1 MNTQQASLL
10 MIMGAVLWGTN
21 PALIQLADWTP
32 LGTAWL
38 RGFFCVTLLFFYLLY
53 KKSFSRKSIHL
64 QLACA
69 LFLACNSALF
79 VSASLYTSP
88 ANTVLL
94 LFVFP
99 WITLLLDFL
108 VRGLKPSPQDIT
120 RLLLGLAGIIIIVSG
135 DLNSGNDLKSD
146 LRSNLGNSLAL
157 LGGITIAFNIFF
169 SQRLEER
176 HGGNKE
182 VLNSVFIAW
191 VMTIIGLAPFAL
203 ANESFH
209 TTPLSQQQWFYLS
222 LFGLFSAIPWLI
234 WGKVIA
240 YIPGHV
246 LAALL
251 GVEVFA
257 AALFGW
263 LLLGNIPAIETWI
276 GGALTLIAAMWQIL
290 ANISKTKK

>member
-21 PALIQLADWTP
+21 PALIQLANWTP

-38 RGFFCVTLLFFYLLY
+38 RGFFCVTLLLFYLLY

-64 QLACA
+64 QLVCA

-88 ANTVLL
+88 ANAVLL
-94 LFVFP
+94 LFIFP
-99 WITLLLDFL
+99 WITLLLDFFI
-108 VRGLKPSPQDIT
+108 RGLKPSSQDIA
-120 RLLLGLAGIIIIVSG
+120 RLLLGLAGVVIIVSG
-135 DLNSGNDLKSD
+135 GLDSGGS
-146 LRSNLGNSLAL
+146 LGNSFAL
-157 LGGITIAFNIFF
+157 LAGVAIAFNIFF

-176 HGGNKE
+176 HSSNKE

-191 VMTIIGLAPFAL
+191 IITIIGLAPFAL
-203 ANESFH
+203 INESLN
-209 TTPLSQQQWFYLS
+209 TTPLNQTQWFYLS
-222 LFGLFSAIPWLI
+222 LFGLFSAIPWLL
-234 WGKVIA
+234 WGKAIA

-263 LLLGNIPAIETWI
+263 LLLGDIPALETWI
-276 GGALTLIAAMWQIL
+276 GGVLTLVAAMWQIM
-290 ANISKTKK
+290 SSVRKKEK

>member
-10 MIMGAVLWGTN
+10 MIIGAVLWGTN

-64 QLACA
+64 QLVCA

-176 HGGNKE
+176 HQGNKE

-209 TTPLSQQQWFYLS
+209 T
-222 LFGLFSAIPWLI
+222 
-234 WGKVIA
+234 
-240 YIPGHV
+240 
-246 LAALL
+246 
-251 GVEVFA
+251 
-257 AALFGW
+257 
-263 LLLGNIPAIETWI
+263 
-276 GGALTLIAAMWQIL
+276 
-290 ANISKTKK
+290 